1 MLSQCM
7 KDSCLGESPE
17 FTEEF
22 AWVDKSTCDEHWV
35 TGLLLQHNMA
45 RCEWYSLW
53 DSKMSVLLEAQAL

>member
-1 MLSQCM
+1 MLSQYI

-22 AWVDKSTCDEHWV
+22 VWVDKSTCDKHWV
-35 TGLLLQHNMA
+35 TGLLQHNVA
-45 RCEWYSLW
+45 HSEWYSLW